1 MAQKRSSEHVSAQ
14 RKGKELDEFMC
25 FFCLETY
32 KSNHGHH
39 IFFYSECGEA
49 TVENMITLC
58 PECHRLYHSGKL
70 KIELGR
76 F

>member
-1 MAQKRSSEHVSAQ
+1 MDRTTR
-14 RKGKELDEFMC
+14 RKMTILRLVADEFMC
-25 FFCLETY
+25 FFCLEVC

-39 IFFYSECGEA
+39 IFFYSECGDA

-58 PECHRLYHSGKL
+58 PKCHRLYHNGKL
-70 KIELGR
+70 NIELGR